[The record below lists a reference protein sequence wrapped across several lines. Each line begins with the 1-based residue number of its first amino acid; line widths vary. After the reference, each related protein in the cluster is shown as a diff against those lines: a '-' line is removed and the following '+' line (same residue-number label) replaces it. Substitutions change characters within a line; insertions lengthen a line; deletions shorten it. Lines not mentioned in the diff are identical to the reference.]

1 MKLEKLT
8 TESVHEEKR
17 RFQDACG
24 LAHAVELLGER
35 WAILVLREL
44 LLGPRRFSELKAD
57 LPGISANVLT
67 QRLTELEDRG
77 LVRKKKLP
85 PPASVQVYE
94 ATEWAL
100 DAGPILCQL
109 GRWAFRSPRHDPSQ
123 PVSPVA
129 IMLSMQTN
137 FDPSLAGDFAGTIA
151 FRFGQARY
159 WARVKDRA
167 LEVGSGEAPDAAA
180 TVICS
185 PDDMKPILYGGAPV
199 DMVQVEGNAGA
210 AGRFVRMFSLPPKA
224 NVDCKQLGC

>member
-8 TESVHEEKR
+8 NESVQEEKR
-17 RFQDACG
+17 RFHDACG

-44 LLGPRRFSELKAD
+44 LLGPRRFSELKSD

-109 GRWAFRSPRHDPSQ
+109 GRWAFRSPRHDASQ

-167 LEVGSGEAPDAAA
+167 FEIGSGEAPDADA

-199 DMVQVEGNAGA
+199 DMVRVEGNAGA